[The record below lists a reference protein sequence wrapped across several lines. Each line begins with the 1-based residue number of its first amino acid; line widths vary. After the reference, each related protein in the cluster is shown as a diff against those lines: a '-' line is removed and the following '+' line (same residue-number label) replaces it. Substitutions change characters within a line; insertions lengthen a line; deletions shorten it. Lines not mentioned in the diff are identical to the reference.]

1 MKHRCM
7 VMTLR
12 LSSSCC
18 SGSRQIHHGQKK
30 CVKFAAITSPCW
42 VFFFRHPRHCPQGIC
57 IPWSSHQWQ
66 VLLWGFEVADKGHSA
81 QTSRQV
87 EEKHLVSPPW
97 QRARS
102 YITRLTIPD
111 FQKHYFD
118 SPPLPLFAWPRPLW
132 LFPIPQDEIMAER
145 PSFWHDWGDPHRNTR
160 DYQHTHIWELP
171 RMHEIMGNMLG
182 SLYTCPR
189 GLLRRRWW
197 KLGVTV
203 RNFFYGQIPQIF
215 G

>member
-42 VFFFRHPRHCPQGIC
+42 VFFFRHPRLCPQGIC

-66 VLLWGFEVADKGHSA
+66 VLLWGFEVAEEGHLA

-87 EEKHLVSPPW
+87 EEKQLVSPPW
-97 QRARS
+97 HCARS
-102 YITRLTIPD
+102 HITCSTIPD
-111 FQKHYFD
+111 FQKHYSD
-118 SPPLPLFAWPRPLW
+118 SPPYSPDLVPCNFF
-132 LFPIPQDEIMAER
+132 LFPKMKLRLKGRRFDTTEEIPAE
-145 PSFWHDWGDPHRNTR
+145 
-160 DYQHTHIWELP
+160 
-171 RMHEIMGNMLG
+171 MHEVID
-182 SLYTCPR
+182 TH
-189 GLLRRRWW
+189 LRTSGDAWNHGKHAWIAGYMPKGTTSMEKVETRSYGKTLFLWSNSP
-197 KLGVTV
+197 
-203 RNFFYGQIPQIF
+203 NF
-215 G
+215 